1 MNFKNILYRIPHYS
15 ARMSMPLVQIPEPP
29 VLSGKGM
36 IRRFPEVMAVTGV
49 EKVLIV
55 AGKTVSSSGIM
66 DSFLKALEE
75 YSIDYIVFDG
85 AAPDPTF
92 HNVYDA
98 LEMYLENH
106 CDGIVGFG
114 GGSSIDCA
122 KITAAKVTNDKP
134 IEKMEGLFKLNHRLP
149 PFFAIPTTSGSGSEA
164 SIGAVITNAETHTK
178 FVIADTRLSPIA
190 TVLDPELTVSMPPSL
205 TAGTGMDALTHAL
218 EAYLGLYDTNVVREK
233 SLSSS
238 AAILANL
245 EAAYDD
251 GSDLK
256 LRQKMMDAAFD
267 AGAAFTRGMVGNVHA
282 ISHALGGFYG
292 LPHGRTNAIVLPHVL
307 DFYLENPIATRK
319 MAELAYNA
327 DLGTAAQ
334 TDDELA
340 RALIEKIRSMNTHM
354 AIPTVVEELDI
365 ADIPDLA
372 RRVLAEAN
380 PSYPVP
386 RIMDYNQCV
395 ELFGRLLPEE

>member
-1 MNFKNILYRIPHYS
+1 
-15 ARMSMPLVQIPEPP
+15 MPLVQIPEPP

-55 AGKTVSSSGIM
+55 SGKTVSSSGIM
-66 DSFLKALEE
+66 DSFLKALDE

-92 HNVYDA
+92 YNVYDA

-149 PFFAIPTTSGSGSEA
+149 PFFAVPTTSGSGSEA
-164 SIGAVITNAETHTK
+164 SIAAVITNAETHTK
-178 FVIADTRLSPIA
+178 FAISDTRLSPIA
-190 TVLDPELTVSMPPSL
+190 TVLDPELTASMPPSL

-218 EAYLGLYDTNVVREK
+218 EAYLGLFDTNYVREK
-233 SLSSS
+233 SLASS

-245 EAAYDD
+245 EAVYDD

-267 AGAAFTRGMVGNVHA
+267 AGAAFTRGMVGYVHA

-292 LPHGRTNAIVLPHVL
+292 LPHGRTNAIVLPTVL

-340 RALIEKIRSMNTHM
+340 RALIEKIRSMNAHM
-354 AIPTVVEELDI
+354 AIPTMVEELDI

-380 PSYPVP
+380 PTYPVP
-386 RIMDYNQCV
+386 RLMDYNQCV
-395 ELFGRLLPEE
+395 ELFGKLMPEE